1 MTKTAFIFPGQ
12 GSQSVG
18 MLKELA
24 TTNEQAAA
32 VFKEADAVLGFSL
45 SEIIFNGPT
54 EKLNQTEITQPAILT
69 ASIAMLKTIPEQ
81 PAIVAGHSLGEYSAL
96 VAAGVLS
103 FDSALKLVSQRG
115 QYMSQSGIAGGMAA
129 ILGLEDQV
137 IEETIASFGEAVQI
151 ANYNCPGQ
159 VVISGQKEALA
170 QACQKLSAAGAKRAV
185 TLAVSGPFHSS
196 FMKPA
201 AEKFKEL
208 LNNTVFEKP
217 LIPIIANVTA
227 EYMNEPS
234 EIKELLYR
242 QMYSSVL
249 WTQSVKKMAAEGI
262 TNFQEIGPGTV
273 LTGLV
278 KKIVK

>member
-18 MLKELA
+18 MLKEL
-24 TTNEQAAA
+24 TVTNEQSAE
-32 VFKEADAVLGFSL
+32 VFKEADSILGFKL
-45 SEIIFNGPT
+45 SEIIFNGPA

-69 ASIAMLKTIPEQ
+69 ASIAMLKTVTKQ

-96 VAAGVLS
+96 VAAGALS
-103 FDSALKLVSQRG
+103 FDAALKLVSQRG
-115 QYMSQSGIAGGMAA
+115 QYMTRAGVEGGMAA

-137 IEETIASFGEAVQI
+137 IEETIAPFGEAVQI
-151 ANYNCPGQ
+151 ANYNCPKQ

-170 QACQKLSAAGAKRAV
+170 EACQKLLAAGAKRAV
-185 TLAVSGPFHSS
+185 ILAVSGPFHSG

-208 LNNTVFEKP
+208 LNNTVFERP

-227 EYMNEPS
+227 EYMKEPS

-262 TNFQEIGPGTV
+262 TDFQEIGPGSV

-278 KKIVK
+278 KKIVT